1 MMTTQDLMDKYEVS
15 RQTVNNWVRKNE
27 IPAPTVKKG
36 HQNAWTF
43 SQAELIDKKLK
54 HSHSEQL
61 ELFKTESTPLHIN
74 NRRYLGSKQKILDF
88 INHIFQARRIILNK
102 KVYLVFSVDDMTGN
116 IHVELT
122 TLNRS
127 LAEDTLDNL
136 EIGWIEIHD
145 LNVPEKTDWS
155 TKGAPMAAKGLKD
168 TSFQYEIWGIF

>member
-61 ELFKTESTPLHIN
+61 ELFKTESTPLHI
-74 NRRYLGSKQKILDF
+74 
-88 INHIFQARRIILNK
+88 II
-102 KVYLVFSVDDMTGN
+102 
-116 IHVELT
+116 
-122 TLNRS
+122 
-127 LAEDTLDNL
+127 ED
-136 EIGWIEIHD
+136 I
-145 LNVPEKTDWS
+145 
-155 TKGAPMAAKGLKD
+155 
-168 TSFQYEIWGIF
+168 